1 MGGSPL
7 KTLSDVQNQD
17 LRLDR
22 LREERAETPPEL
34 IDTQTRKEA
43 LEAEL
48 TRRMLERDAMRKR
61 VNKAEL
67 ELETLDARR
76 KDASEAALRAD
87 TAKEASQFQNQ
98 ELQFATRVQ
107 ELEEDTMPLLEE
119 LDRMNAEIEELEDQL
134 AELEPVLAELTT
146 TEQER
151 VAGIDEQI
159 ETIREE
165 RDALASDIDATL
177 LRQYEQ
183 VRKARRGVGLVEVV
197 DNQRCGGCNVR
208 LPIHVIQKAKRGGDV
223 TRCPSCGRIL
233 WNAD

>member
-1 MGGSPL
+1 M
-7 KTLSDVQNQD
+7 KKLSDVQSHD
-17 LRLDR
+17 LQLDR
-22 LREERAETPPEL
+22 LRDERGETPPEL
-34 IDTQTRKEA
+34 LETRTKKKE

-48 TRRMLERDAMRKR
+48 ARRKLERDAVRTR
-61 VNKAEL
+61 VNKNEL
-67 ELETLDARR
+67 ELKALDARR

-87 TAKEASQFQNQ
+87 SAKEASQYQNQ

-119 LDRMNAEIEELEDQL
+119 LDRMNAAIEALAEEL
-134 AELEPVLAELTT
+134 AELEPVLAELST
-146 TEQER
+146 TEEER
-151 VAGIDEQI
+151 VAGIDERI
-159 ETIREE
+159 ERIAET
-165 RDALASDIDATL
+165 RDGVAEGIDANL

-197 DNQRCGGCNVR
+197 DNQRCGGCNVK
-208 LPIHVIQKAKRGGDV
+208 LPIHVIQKSKRGGDV